1 VRVLLALPLCLF
13 MHPSYPEEPLAGIES
28 ATQLV
33 PPSERVVDKS
43 LPNPSTHP
51 VAFLEACLK
60 RYDDKKIQGYN
71 LVFQKQERIDGELK
85 REEVVIVRYREMPYS
100 VYFFW
105 NQPANRDV
113 RSALY
118 VEGENKGSDGK
129 SRVKVYTSFGI
140 KLDKAPDGAE
150 ARTYSRYAMNT
161 FGLRQTMQRTLD
173 SWKEAQAENTL
184 GIEYLG
190 QEVVQEVG
198 GRKCYKFLR
207 PRYARPE
214 GDDGVSKLII
224 FIDCETLFQVGSI
237 VFGRDGEKLGFY
249 YFRDIELN
257 PAYPPEQFTSAAL
270 GKKLD
275 NK

>member
-13 MHPSYPEEPLAGIES
+13 LHPSYPEEPLAGIES

-33 PPSERVVDKS
+33 PASERVVDSS

-60 RYDDKKIQGYN
+60 RYDDKKIQGYS

-85 REEVVIVRYREMPYS
+85 REEVVIVRFREMPYS

-129 SRVKVYTSFGI
+129 SRVKVYTSFGF

-150 ARTYSRYAMNT
+150 ARTYSRYAMPT
-161 FGLRQTMQRTLD
+161 FGLRQTMQRVLD

-184 GIEYLG
+184 GVEYLG

-214 GDDGVSKLII
+214 GDDFVSKLII

>member
-1 VRVLLALPLCLF
+1 MRVLLALPLCLF

-60 RYDDKKIQGYN
+60 RYDDKKIQGYS
-71 LVFQKQERIDGELK
+71 LIFQKQERIDGELK
-85 REEVVIVRYREMPYS
+85 REEVVIVRFREMPYS

-118 VEGENKGSDGK
+118 VEGDNKGSDGK
-129 SRVKVYTSFGI
+129 SRVKVYTSFGF

-184 GIEYLG
+184 GVEYLG